1 VKSNLRNFITEIEPL
16 LPTYGKEELT
26 EKSITLL
33 SLAGGLG
40 ANLNKDT
47 LKELSGLVINM
58 NSYYSNLIEGNRTT
72 PLEIEKAMAERFS
85 KDPDLRG
92 KEYEHIAH
100 IKVQKKIDELLLQ
113 DMNFDICTIDFIRN
127 IHKEFYESI
136 PEEFRKIKDSNGNP
150 FNIIPGKLR
159 EFDVKVGR
167 HIPPSSEHIEVFLN
181 KFCTKYATNKLN
193 GTDRLIAAAASHHRL
208 EWIHP
213 FPDGN
218 GRTARLF
225 THAYLL
231 KSGLNKNDLWSISRG
246 FARNREK
253 YYAMLS
259 NADEQRL
266 NDYDGRGNL
275 SDKRLFE
282 FCEYFIDLAIDQI
295 KFMSNLFDFANL
307 FERIRKYIENESDL
321 KSASFTILKEA
332 LINGKIRRG
341 DIPKLTAMPERTA
354 RRELKKLLD
363 RGLLKSETPK
373 SAVKPAFPAE
383 VLEFYFP
390 RLYPLN

>member
-1 VKSNLRNFITEIEPL
+1 MENFITEIEPL
-16 LPTYGKEELT
+16 LPEYGKDKLAERC
-26 EKSITLL
+26 ITLL

-40 ANLNKDT
+40 VNLNKDI
-47 LKELSGLVINM
+47 LKEISGLVINM

-72 PLEIEKAMAERFS
+72 PLEIEKAMSERFS
-85 KDPDLRG
+85 EDPALRG

-100 IKVQKKIDELLLQ
+100 IKVQKKIDKLLL
-113 DMNFDICTIDFIRN
+113 DDKNFDICTIEFIRN
-127 IHKEFYESI
+127 IHKEFYENI
-136 PEEFRKIKDSNGNP
+136 PEEYRIIKDPNGNP
-150 FNIIPGKLR
+150 FSIIPGKFR
-159 EFDVKVGR
+159 EFDVIVGR
-167 HIPPSSEHIEVFLN
+167 HIPPSSKHIVDFLN
-181 KFCTKYATNKLN
+181 KFCAKYATDKLS

-231 KSGLNKNDLWSISRG
+231 KSGVSNNDLWSISRG

-259 NADEQRL
+259 NADEKRL

-275 SDKRLFE
+275 SDKRLYE
-282 FCEYFIDLAIDQI
+282 FCMYFLELAIDQVE
-295 KFMSNLFDFANL
+295 FMSNLFDFTNL
-307 FERIRKYIENESDL
+307 FDRIRKYIENETDL
-321 KSASFTILKEA
+321 KPASFTILKEA
-332 LINGKIRRG
+332 LIYGKLRRG
-341 DIPKLTAMPERTA
+341 DIPKLTGMPERTA

-363 RGLLKSETPK
+363 KGLLKSDTPK

-383 VLEFYFP
+383 ILEFYFP
-390 RLYPLN
+390 RLYPIN

>member
-1 VKSNLRNFITEIEPL
+1 MRNFITEIEPL
-16 LPTYGKEELT
+16 LPAYGKDKLT

-40 ANLNKDT
+40 VNLNVDT
-47 LKELSGLVINM
+47 LKEVSGLVINM

-100 IKVQKKIDELLLQ
+100 IEVQKKIDELLFK
-113 DMNFDICTIDFIRN
+113 DKNFDICKIDFIRS
-127 IHKEFYESI
+127 IHKEFYERI
-136 PEEFRKIKDSNGNP
+136 PEEFRKIKDPNGNP
-150 FNIIPGKLR
+150 SNIIPGRFR
-159 EFDVKVGR
+159 EFDVKVGG
-167 HIPPSSEHIEVFLN
+167 HIPPAFEHVENFLN
-181 KFCTKYATNKLN
+181 KFCETYNTDKLK

-213 FPDGN
+213 FPEGN

-225 THAYLL
+225 THAFLL
-231 KSGLNKNDLWSISRG
+231 KTGVNKNDLWSISRG

-259 NADEQRL
+259 NADEKRL
-266 NDYDGRGNL
+266 NDFDGRGNL
-275 SDKRLFE
+275 SDKRLYE
-282 FCEYFIDLAIDQI
+282 FCDYFLELAIDQVE
-295 KFMSNLFDFANL
+295 FMSSIFDFKNLFI
-307 FERIRKYIENESDL
+307 RIKKYIEDDTEL
-321 KSASFTILKEA
+321 KPASFTILKEV
-332 LINGKIRRG
+332 LINGKLRRG

-363 RGLLKSETPK
+363 RGLLKSDTPK
-373 SAVKPAFPAE
+373 SAIKPAFPVE

-390 RLYPLN
+390 RLYPIN